1 MNKPYEINPS
11 AIAAHVPVLLR
22 QVLLVVGGVIAAVGF
37 LSRRDMAGL
46 WAYLQTDDFATVAAT
61 AATLGT
67 LAYGQ
72 WKAHKDRARLV
83 AIAESAPDAV
93 AVVTAPTPP
102 PAIEAEPQ
110 P

>member
-1 MNKPYEINPS
+1 MTPKYEINPS
-11 AIAAHVPVLLR
+11 AIATHVPILIR

-46 WAYLQTDDFATVAAT
+46 WAYLQTDDFMTVAAT

-72 WKAHKDRARLV
+72 WRLV
-83 AIAESAPDAV
+83 TIADSAPDEV

-102 PAIEAEPQ
+102 PAIEPQ